1 MLNPPGDKH
10 GADQRR
16 AAQAEHTAVRLG
28 AVTGFRMKAMLRSG
42 PVLIHFYTHTQQV
55 HQSCVTPRMHP
66 SCPEKSLHRGT
77 QRTCAGSLWERGFG
91 RVLSDWPQALLLP
104 KSTGGHSG
112 TLVGAY
118 PHQ

>member
-28 AVTGFRMKAMLRSG
+28 AVTGFRTKAMLRSG

-66 SCPEKSLHRGT
+66 SCPEKSPTL
-77 QRTCAGSLWERGFG
+77 CSSASVF
-91 RVLSDWPQALLLP
+91 LLLSLHLS
-104 KSTGGHSG
+104 KG
-112 TLVGAY
+112 TREPQDGSRQHNALCHRFPARSCIMS
-118 PHQ
+118 